1 MSKADIRGR
10 MRPLL
15 YLTRPLNQGWFQ
27 FWEDLRGKGGREKEG
42 EGAGRGS
49 GSVFKAGKKVRIG
62 EGCGKGH
69 QGSRM
74 AGQGHFNC
82 CMSVY

>member
-1 MSKADIRGR
+1 MWGGFK
-10 MRPLL
+10 
-15 YLTRPLNQGWFQ
+15 
-27 FWEDLRGKGGREKEG
+27 GKGGLGDGG

-49 GSVFKAGKKVRIG
+49 GSVFKAGKKVRVG